1 MSGHIHSFN
10 EDSRTYF
17 KKSMRQTGNQSMKL
31 PAYGECSLF
40 YFFLLLLFFKIV
52 YAGYTFVYL
61 ITYLI
66 ELEGMNTVLSMIWL
80 LMLSRVKEVMSGHAR
95 TMMVTCRV
103 IS

>member
-1 MSGHIHSFN
+1 MSGHICSFN

-31 PAYGECSLF
+31 QAYGECV
-40 YFFLLLLFFKIV
+40 FFWFLKIV
-52 YAGYTFVYL
+52 YAVDIFVYL
-61 ITYLI
+61 INYLI